1 MSPELYYAVMLI
13 TNPQKAR
20 RILLAEDLENWF
32 MDLFDEEY
40 EDILEGTFRENQE
53 VYIDRIVDK
62 YLEMTGVRM
71 TAKDEYSRS
80 VIDKAFKSASEI
92 QETTWRN
99 IIAIG
104 YKPRKSVEDDNNIA
118 SKNVEMNN
126 IVESENVLAEYIL
139 GGIAIGTALFATDEL
154 RKWLGRNRA
163 NLIALNEANWKWN
176 NQEFFEAKGK
186 KKTKIWHTALD
197 ERVRVTHMAL
207 EGVEIPVNDYFD
219 VGGYPAR
226 YPLDSTLPI
235 QETANCRCSIEYK

>member
-20 RILLAEDLENWF
+20 RILLAEELENWF
-32 MDLFDEEY
+32 MDLFDDEY
-40 EDILEGTFRENQE
+40 EDILDGTFSDNQE

-62 YLEMTGVRM
+62 YLDMTGVRM
-71 TAKDEYSRS
+71 TATDEYSRS

-92 QETTWRN
+92 QETTLKN
-99 IIAIG
+99 ILTIG
-104 YKPRKSVEDDNNIA
+104 YKNVK
-118 SKNVEMNN
+118 KNVDETN
-126 IVESENVLAEYIL
+126 IFDNENVLAGYIL
-139 GGIAIGTALFATDEL
+139 GGIAIGTSLFATDDL

-176 NQEFFEAKGK
+176 NEEFFDAKSK
-186 KKTKIWHTALD
+186 KKTKLWHTALD

-207 EGVEIPVNDYFD
+207 EGVEIPVDDFFD

-226 YPLDSTLPI
+226 MPLDSTLPI
-235 QETANCRCSIEYK
+235 QETANCRCSLEYK

>member
-40 EDILEGTFRENQE
+40 EDILEGTFKENQE

-71 TAKDEYSRS
+71 TATDEYSRS

-92 QETTWRN
+92 QDTTWRN
-99 IIAIG
+99 VLAIG
-104 YKPRKSVEDDNNIA
+104 FKSSENVDTDNKIA
-118 SKNVEMNN
+118 
-126 IVESENVLAEYIL
+126 SENVLADYIM
-139 GGIAIGTALFATDEL
+139 GGIAIGTALFATEEL

-176 NQEFFEAKGK
+176 NEEFFEAKSK

-207 EGVEIPVNDYFD
+207 EGVEIPVDEFFD

-226 YPLDSTLPI
+226 MPLDSTLPI
-235 QETANCRCSIEYK
+235 QETANCRCSLEYK